1 MGWLAFSFFKRNP
14 VSARLAYVG
23 VEREGVYTLVMS
35 WSKENQPV
43 IEDYAS
49 LACTDDSSR
58 LRALRD
64 FARARG
70 LRKIPCTT
78 LLDYHDYKLVM
89 TDAPEVPAAELRA
102 AMRWK
107 IKDLIDMPVQEV
119 TIDVIKIPQERLS
132 HATNP
137 VYVIVAENRI
147 IKERIQQMSVAG
159 INLQVIDVTEMAL
172 RNIISLLPASN
183 NGSDNGT
190 ALLWLRPGGGM
201 ILLAKESNIYL
212 CRNLAIDTSSNLP
225 SATEA
230 RTAERTSPLAQV
242 VLELQRSLD
251 YYESHYRR
259 GPIHTL
265 CMSPAPAEMNVD
277 VAQLSA
283 ALGMTVQ
290 ELDVRQYI
298 SSRVA
303 LPEDWHIRYLPAV
316 GAALRQEVAP

>member
-1 MGWLAFSFFKRNP
+1 MGWSAFSFSKRRP

-35 WSKENQPV
+35 WSKDNQPV

-49 LACTDDSSR
+49 LACADEGSR

-78 LLDYHDYKLVM
+78 LLDHNTYKLVM
-89 TDAPEVPAAELRA
+89 TDAPEVPTAELRA
-102 AMRWK
+102 ALRWK
-107 IKDLIDMPVQEV
+107 IKDLIDVPVQEV

-137 VYVIVAENRI
+137 VYVIIAENRI
-147 IKERIQQMSVAG
+147 IKERVQQMSEAG
-159 INLQVIDVTEMAL
+159 INLQIIDVTEMAL
-172 RNIISLLPASN
+172 RNIITLLPH
-183 NGSDNGT
+183 GDGGDNGT

-201 ILLAKESNIYL
+201 ILLAKENNIYL
-212 CRNLAIDTSSNLP
+212 CRNLTIDTSPNFP

-230 RTAERTSPLAQV
+230 RAAERTSPLAQV

-265 CMSPAPAEMNVD
+265 CMPPAPAEMNVD
-277 VAQLSA
+277 VTQLSA
-283 ALGMTVQ
+283 ALGIAVQ

-303 LPEDWHIRYLPAV
+303 LPEDWHIRHLPAV
-316 GAALRQEVAP
+316 GAALRQEVAA